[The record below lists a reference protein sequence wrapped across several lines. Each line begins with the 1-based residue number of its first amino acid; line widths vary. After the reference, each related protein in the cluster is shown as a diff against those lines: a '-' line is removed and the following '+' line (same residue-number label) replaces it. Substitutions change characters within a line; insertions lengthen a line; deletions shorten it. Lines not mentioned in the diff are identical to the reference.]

1 MSLSSQPRYRTIFNH
16 SQKKPNLLSSRPSF
30 PSDPSSGP
38 ALTASPLCWLT
49 SEQVCGLNSNTQ
61 HSLLLYFSKTGN
73 IHRTAIGKLPFLL
86 ASVSVVEEV
95 SLQKVKVTATQLSE
109 QQRDSKLCVVS
120 LARTLSSDLE
130 LIGKQ
135 RELVLGKVCIFPPVG
150 VSIWLNITLAEA
162 SFINNRSLPTAV
174 TQMTWAESRFYYL
187 TNETLCQITLPVCDL
202 FSEPQRI
209 SILLPTELELWILR
223 TRFHRIIHLQRAN
236 VMEPMPW
243 TTRVRR
249 GLGFCAVTFQ
259 WRLPRDIE
267 MLRNVALISLVVW
280 LASSRAISCIRQLNA
295 GTFVCLTSFLPG
307 WLFRLPFFL

>member
-86 ASVSVVEEV
+86 ASVSVVEEG

-130 LIGKQ
+130 LVGEQ

-150 VSIWLNITLAEA
+150 VSIWLNITLVET
-162 SFINNRSLPTAV
+162 SFINNRRRRQSPNSSDTDDV
-174 TQMTWAESRFYYL
+174 SW
-187 TNETLCQITLPVCDL
+187 IP
-202 FSEPQRI
+202 
-209 SILLPTELELWILR
+209 LLLSYKRNLVSN
-223 TRFHRIIHLQRAN
+223 H
-236 VMEPMPW
+236 
-243 TTRVRR
+243 TT
-249 GLGFCAVTFQ
+249 
-259 WRLPRDIE
+259 
-267 MLRNVALISLVVW
+267 SVW
-280 LASSRAISCIRQLNA
+280 
-295 GTFVCLTSFLPG
+295 SFL
-307 WLFRLPFFL
+307 LALKD